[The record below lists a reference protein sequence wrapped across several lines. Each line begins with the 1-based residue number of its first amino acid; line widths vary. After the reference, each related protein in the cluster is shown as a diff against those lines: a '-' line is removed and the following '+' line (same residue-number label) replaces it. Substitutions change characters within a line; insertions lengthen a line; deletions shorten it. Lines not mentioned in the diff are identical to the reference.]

1 MKTILVVAQHPELGE
16 AISAALNA
24 EQYRI
29 INRLSVEE
37 ADPLLHHSLL
47 DACVIDADLTN
58 VQAVWM
64 IEKIRRRLPQ
74 CPLVV
79 YTSAK
84 PWAWEEEAYLH
95 GVKHVLTKPVRA
107 RMFNALLEGL
117 WTASRPVA
125 PPNSTSNTSMRFRI
139 PRSAE
144 QAPASESSQTT
155 FETLHVLRDFS
166 TVLTHSLN
174 AEGLLKQ
181 FLLLLRK
188 IIGVNRSVVFMRQPA
203 PSFGESAPGQ
213 EDERRLRSVCA
224 MGLSPSLLEH
234 FELSFEA
241 GIGGHLFRQGRIL
254 RRDGEE
260 VQSNLEIQKE
270 FELLGVQVAIPILDR
285 ETLMGV
291 AAFDGR
297 VTGDPLSNTELEL
310 VFHLLEALGLAIR
323 NIWLHDQLAANHGM
337 MVNILHELSSGC
349 VVVSRE
355 LAILHANKTARRY
368 FARSG
373 RRGSELEFSDLPQV
387 LGGKVYQVLKTG
399 TAVAPFKY
407 SPPDSPSTVYQVSVI
422 PFQSQNSVVPNS
434 ALLVVEDHSQ
444 SEQLH
449 GLEMEAANLRLVKH
463 MADRLAHEVG
473 NALVP
478 ISTHQ
483 QLLAKKYN
491 DAEFRASLDTALA
504 DGVRRVTRLI
514 DQMRFLARDSIPSRE
529 AVPLPQL
536 IEEAYQEAQKYQ
548 PVQSAQ
554 LRYNVGDQPI
564 VVAGDRAS
572 LKHALAEVMLNALQ
586 ANPNNPR
593 IAVQMQ
599 SEIDSNGAAWVHI
612 EFQDNGAGFTPD
624 AAKKVPEP
632 FYTTRNVGL
641 GLGLMVSHKILE
653 RHHGKLEVVT
663 PKAGRA
669 GIVRLTLPLE
679 LPATVANQ

>member
-1 MKTILVVAQHPELGE
+1 MKTILVLAQHPELSE
-16 AISAALNA
+16 SIRAALNPDH
-24 EQYRI
+24 YRI
-29 INRLSVEE
+29 VHRLSVEE
-37 ADPLLHHSLL
+37 ADPLLNHGLL

-58 VQAVWM
+58 VQALWI
-64 IEKIRRRLPQ
+64 IEKIRRRLPR
-74 CPLVV
+74 CPLMVFAG
-79 YTSAK
+79 AK
-84 PWAWEEEAYLH
+84 PWEWEEEAYLQ
-95 GVKHVLTKPVRA
+95 GVKHVLAKPLRP
-107 RMFNALLEGL
+107 RMFAALLENL
-117 WTASRPVA
+117 WTQSQPVSQPHYPTGRAPSPRP
-125 PPNSTSNTSMRFRI
+125 
-139 PRSAE
+139 AE
-144 QAPASESSQTT
+144 PMPGSDASQTT

-166 TVLTHSLN
+166 AVLTHSLN
-174 AEGLLKQ
+174 AEGLLRQ
-181 FLLLLRK
+181 FLILLRK
-188 IIGVNRSVVFMRQPA
+188 IIGVNRSVVFLRQPA
-203 PSFGESAPGQ
+203 PVFGESAPGQ
-213 EDERRLRSVCA
+213 DNRRLRSVCA
-224 MGLSPSLLEH
+224 MGLPQSLLEH

-241 GIGGHLFRQGRIL
+241 GIGGHLYRQGRIL
-254 RRDGEE
+254 RREYGE
-260 VQSNLEIQKE
+260 VQGNLEIQKE

-285 ETLMGV
+285 ETLVGV

-297 VTGDPLSNTELEL
+297 LTGDPLSNTELEL

-323 NIWLHDQLAANHGM
+323 NIWLHDQLAGNHEL

-349 VVVSRE
+349 VVVGRD
-355 LAILHANKTARRY
+355 LATLHANKTARRY
-368 FARSG
+368 FARPG
-373 RRGSELEFSDLPQV
+373 RRGNELEFSDLPQV
-387 LGGKVYQVLKTG
+387 LGSKIYQVLKTG
-399 TAVAPFKY
+399 TAITPFKY
-407 SPPDSPSTVYQVSVI
+407 SPPDSPNTVYEVTVV
-422 PFQSQNSVVPNS
+422 PFQSHGSGVPNS

-449 GLEMEAANLRLVKH
+449 RLEIEAANLRLVKH
-463 MADRLAHEVG
+463 MADRLAHEIG

-504 DGVRRVTRLI
+504 DGVRRITRLI
-514 DQMRFLARDSIPSRE
+514 DQMRFLAKDAIATLES
-529 AVPLPQL
+529 VPLPQL

-548 PVQSAQ
+548 PVKSAQ
-554 LRYNVGDQPI
+554 LRYNVGDKAI
-564 VVAGDRAS
+564 VIPGDRAS
-572 LKHALAEVMLNALQ
+572 LKHAVAEVMLNALQ

-599 SEIDSNGAAWVHI
+599 SEVDSRGAGWVHI

-663 PKAGRA
+663 PKTGQA

-679 LPATVANQ
+679 PAPGIANQ